1 MIQWIW
7 ITNPKFFTRF
17 FLWRSFGLAALSTG
31 NKDAGNFRDW
41 GFNRVSFLNSI
52 DSNHLRPVASSNFDL
67 LTIIFSSFIYIC
79 CNSSH
84 INGSMGLS
92 VWKSCISA
100 SCVFVHLALQLMYPL
115 MLVEIPYWLLL
126 FLLMFVFDN
135 LGLDG
140 SSSAESRE
148 EACLD

>member
-1 MIQWIW
+1 
-7 ITNPKFFTRF
+7 
-17 FLWRSFGLAALSTG
+17 
-31 NKDAGNFRDW
+31 
-41 GFNRVSFLNSI
+41 
-52 DSNHLRPVASSNFDL
+52 
-67 LTIIFSSFIYIC
+67 
-79 CNSSH
+79 
-84 INGSMGLS
+84 MGLS

-126 FLLMFVFDN
+126 FLVMFVFDN